1 MARKPNSKTLELFHH
16 GVDGMHWYERRYQ
29 PYPSDWTGPGKFTGK
44 RLGYGSSNDSWSRG
58 ARTAAII
65 KAYSQNYD
73 KGVGQ
78 ETAKRMR
85 SDIDTLSK
93 GIAGKAGHMQ
103 TLKAMSSLDPYGQ
116 FRKTGYKEE
125 MDRTLK
131 RMEEKQYEQRVMRTA
146 YSELVKPRNYSGDP
160 SYDYI
165 QKQYKKPTKD
175 EIGNYSYESQ
185 RDYERSV
192 WKGESEIKK
201 ILSGPSSRYPICD
214 YENLATEMDR
224 IAMSGRNMYR

>member
-1 MARKPNSKTLELFHH
+1 MAKKNARTLELFHH

-29 PYPSDWTGPGKFTGK
+29 PYPSDWTGPGKYTGT
-44 RLGYGSSNDSWSRG
+44 RLGTGSTNDSWSRG

-73 KGVGQ
+73 KSTGQ
-78 ETAKRMR
+78 EAARRMR

-93 GIAGKAGHMQ
+93 GIAGKAGHIQ
-103 TLKAMSSLDPYGQ
+103 TLRAMSSIDPYGQ

-160 SYDYI
+160 NYDYI
-165 QKQYKKPTKD
+165 QKQYKKPTD
-175 EIGNYSYESQ
+175 DQMRNYAYQSH
-185 RDYERSV
+185 RDYERAV
-192 WKGESEIKK
+192 WKGQDEIKR
-201 ILSGPSSRYPICD
+201 ILNSPASRYPICD
-214 YENLATEMDR
+214 YENMATEMDR
-224 IAMSGRNMYR
+224 IASSGHNMYR

>member
-1 MARKPNSKTLELFHH
+1 
-16 GVDGMHWYERRYQ
+16 MHWYERRYQ
-29 PYPSDWTGPGKFTGK
+29 PYPSDWTGPGKYTGT
-44 RLGYGSSNDSWSRG
+44 RLGTGSTNDSWSRG

-73 KGVGQ
+73 KSVGQ
-78 ETAKRMR
+78 EAARRMR

-103 TLKAMSSLDPYGQ
+103 TLRAMSSIDPYGQ

-160 SYDYI
+160 NYDYI
-165 QKQYKKPTKD
+165 QKHYKKPTED
-175 EIGNYSYESQ
+175 QMRNYAYQSH

-192 WKGESEIKK
+192 WKGQDEIKR
-201 ILSGPSSRYPICD
+201 ILNSPASRYPICD
-214 YENLATEMDR
+214 YENMATEMDR
-224 IAMSGRNMYR
+224 IASSGHNMYR